1 MDPRIEIVVKII
13 GEQKAEIHL
22 TLKASSRLLGVTEAY
37 LLRLFKQE
45 VGTTFLR
52 YLRKQRMSRAAELV
66 SDPSV
71 AIKRIA
77 LISGYSD
84 VSNFYRDFKQV
95 HGMSPR
101 KFRGEQLAL
110 QFEELLRRY
119 PNTPRGT
126 LRSNRLET

>member
-1 MDPRIEIVVKII
+1 VDPRIEIVVKII
-13 GEQKAEIHL
+13 GEQKGEIHL
-22 TLKASSRLLGVTEAY
+22 TLKVSSQLLGVTEAY

-101 KFRGEQLAL
+101 KFRGEQLTL
-110 QFEELLRRY
+110 QSEELLRRY